1 MSNTKSLIMRA
12 SLLTVAMALTL
23 REAASQNSPQTFP
36 TPQAAAKAFV
46 DAAAQNDTAAL
57 LKLLG
62 PGGKDIVQ
70 SGDAADDQAARAQF
84 AQRARAKLQVEPD
97 RDNPNRA
104 TIIAG
109 DQNWPF
115 PVPLVRKNGQWYF
128 DAARGRVEILARR
141 IGRNELAAIDV
152 CRAYVEAQMEYAS
165 RDRDADGTLEYAQ
178 RIISSPG
185 KKDGLY
191 YEGEPQNLAPK
202 SFADAAA
209 VLMQGQG
216 KKPVPYHGYF
226 FHILKAQ
233 GPDAQGG
240 AMDYVV
246 KGEMMGGF
254 ALIAWPAEYGVSG
267 VKTLIVNHQ
276 GIVYEKDLG
285 PQTAALAR
293 QMTRFNPDKSWKPV
307 VGE

>member
-1 MSNTKSLIMRA
+1 
-12 SLLTVAMALTL
+12 
-23 REAASQNSPQTFP
+23 
-36 TPQAAAKAFV
+36 
-46 DAAAQNDTAAL
+46 
-57 LKLLG
+57 
-62 PGGKDIVQ
+62 
-70 SGDAADDQAARAQF
+70 
-84 AQRARAKLQVEPD
+84 LQVEPD